1 MSGRRTETLPE
12 RYFAEIYASDP
23 DPWRFTSSAYEAD
36 KYAATL
42 RALPRARY
50 GRALEVGCSIGVFTR
65 ALAPRCGGSKRP
77 SQARGRRTVSA
88 PRCGALTALDIA
100 GAALEAA
107 RARCADCPQV
117 RFVRGAVPEVWPEG
131 RFDLIVFGEM
141 LYFLSAPDLARLVA
155 RVEASLEPGG
165 DCLLVHW
172 LGETDYPLSGD
183 AAAEGF
189 LAGTADFCRRLP
201 GARTEAYRLDVL
213 RRTDR
218 P

>member
-23 DPWRFTSSAYEAD
+23 DPWRFTSSAYEAE
-36 KYAATL
+36 KYDATL
-42 RALPRARY
+42 RALPRTRY
-50 GRALEVGCSIGVFTR
+50 KNALEVGCSIGVFTR
-65 ALAPRCGGSKRP
+65 ALAPRCG
-77 SQARGRRTVSA
+77 
-88 PRCGALTALDIA
+88 ALTALDVA
-100 GAALEAA
+100 QAALDAA
-107 RARCADCPQV
+107 QTRCAEYPQV

-131 RFDLIVFGEM
+131 RFDLIAFGEM
-141 LYFLSAPDLARLVA
+141 LYFLSPADLARLVA

-165 DCLLVHW
+165 DCVLVHW

-189 LAGTADFCRRLP
+189 ITGTAPFCRVLP
-201 GARTEAYRLDVL
+201 GLRTEAYRLDVL
-213 RRTDR
+213 RRADG

>member
-23 DPWRFTSSAYEAD
+23 DPWRFTSSAYEAE
-36 KYAATL
+36 KYDATL
-42 RALPRARY
+42 RALPRTRY
-50 GRALEVGCSIGVFTR
+50 KNALEVGCSIGVFTR
-65 ALAPRCGGSKRP
+65 ALAPRCG
-77 SQARGRRTVSA
+77 
-88 PRCGALTALDIA
+88 ALTALDVA
-100 GAALEAA
+100 QAALDAA
-107 RARCADCPQV
+107 QTRCAEYPQV

-141 LYFLSAPDLARLVA
+141 LYFLSPADLARLVA

-165 DCLLVHW
+165 DCVLVHW

-189 LAGTADFCRRLP
+189 ITGTAPFCRVLP
-201 GARTEAYRLDVL
+201 GLRTEAYRLDVL
-213 RRTDR
+213 RRADR

>member
-12 RYFAEIYASDP
+12 HYFAEIYASDP

-36 KYAATL
+36 KYDATL
-42 RALPRARY
+42 RALPRTRY
-50 GRALEVGCSIGVFTR
+50 ENALEVGCSIGVFTR
-65 ALAPRCGGSKRP
+65 ALAPRCG
-77 SQARGRRTVSA
+77 
-88 PRCGALTALDIA
+88 ALTALDVA
-100 GAALEAA
+100 QAALDAA
-107 RARCADCPQV
+107 QTRCAEYPQV

-141 LYFLSAPDLARLVA
+141 LYFLSPADLARLVA

-165 DCLLVHW
+165 DCVLVHW

-189 LAGTADFCRRLP
+189 ITGTAPFCRVLP
-201 GARTEAYRLDVL
+201 GLRTEAYRLDVL
-213 RRTDR
+213 RRADG

>member
-23 DPWRFTSSAYEAD
+23 DPWRFTSSAYEAE
-36 KYAATL
+36 KYDATL
-42 RALPRARY
+42 RALPRTRY
-50 GRALEVGCSIGVFTR
+50 ENALEVGCSIGVFTR
-65 ALAPRCGGSKRP
+65 ALAPRCG
-77 SQARGRRTVSA
+77 
-88 PRCGALTALDIA
+88 ALTALDVA
-100 GAALEAA
+100 QAALDAA
-107 RARCADCPQV
+107 QTRCAEYPQV

-141 LYFLSAPDLARLVA
+141 LYFLSPADLARLVA

-165 DCLLVHW
+165 DCVLVHW

-189 LAGTADFCRRLP
+189 ITGTAPFCRVLP
-201 GARTEAYRLDVL
+201 GLRTEAYRLDVL
-213 RRTDR
+213 RRADR

>member
-23 DPWRFTSSAYEAD
+23 DPWRFTSSAYEAE
-36 KYAATL
+36 KYDATL

-50 GRALEVGCSIGVFTR
+50 ANALEVGCSIGVFTR
-65 ALAPRCGGSKRP
+65 ALAPRCG
-77 SQARGRRTVSA
+77 
-88 PRCGALTALDIA
+88 ALTALDIA
-100 GAALEAA
+100 EAALDAA
-107 RARCADCPQV
+107 RVRCAKYPHV
-117 RFVRGAVPEVWPEG
+117 GFLRGAVPEVWPEG

-141 LYFLSAPDLARLVA
+141 LYFLSPADLARLVA

-165 DCLLVHW
+165 ECVLVHW

-189 LAGTADFCRRLP
+189 IAGAARFCRVLP
-201 GARTEAYRLDVL
+201 GLRTEAYRLDVL
-213 RRTDR
+213 RRADR

>member
-23 DPWRFTSSAYEAD
+23 DPWRFTSSAYEAE
-36 KYAATL
+36 KYDATL

-50 GRALEVGCSIGVFTR
+50 ANALEVGCSIGVFTR
-65 ALAPRCGGSKRP
+65 ML
-77 SQARGRRTVSA
+77 A

-100 GAALEAA
+100 EAALEAA
-107 RARCADCPQV
+107 RARCADVPQV

-141 LYFLSAPDLARLVA
+141 LYFLSPADLARLVA
-155 RVEASLEPGG
+155 RVEASLSPGG

-183 AAAEGF
+183 AAAESF
-189 LAGTADFCRRLP
+189 IAGMAPFCRVLP
-201 GARTEAYRLDVL
+201 GLRTEAYRLDGL
-213 RRTDR
+213 RRADR